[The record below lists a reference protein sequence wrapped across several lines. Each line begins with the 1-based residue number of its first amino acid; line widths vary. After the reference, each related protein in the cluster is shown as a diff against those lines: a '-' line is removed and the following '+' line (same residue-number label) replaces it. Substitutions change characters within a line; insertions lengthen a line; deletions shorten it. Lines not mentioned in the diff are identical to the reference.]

1 MTLAK
6 KQGIMRGHG
15 GLTRNFLQQQANR
28 GMNYVHP

>member
-15 GLTRNFLQQQANR
+15 GLMRNFFSNR
-28 GMNYVHP
+28 QTAG

>member
-15 GLTRNFLQQQANR
+15 GLTRNFFSNR
-28 GMNYVHP
+28 QTAG